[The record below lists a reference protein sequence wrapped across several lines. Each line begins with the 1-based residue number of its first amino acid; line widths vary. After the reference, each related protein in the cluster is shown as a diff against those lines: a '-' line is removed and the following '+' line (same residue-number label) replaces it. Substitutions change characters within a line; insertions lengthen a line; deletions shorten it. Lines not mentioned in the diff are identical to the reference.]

1 MQQNLDIHLKR
12 YKHPRL
18 FKIFKAKEMQTINN
32 TIFINNKLI
41 LATLSSE
48 NFEQQNTHPKDF
60 IKGDTQK

>member
-1 MQQNLDIHLKR
+1 
-12 YKHPRL
+12 
-18 FKIFKAKEMQTINN
+18 MQTINN